1 MYSIGRP
8 YSNINYFP
16 LGLSLARALSE
27 FKSSNIFIKAEDSF
41 SKTPSALIDRLM
53 YFTDW
58 YFFSCSMI
66 KSVYFEYLPCILF
79 LG

>member
-27 FKSSNIFIKAEDSF
+27 FKSSNIFIKTEDSF

-53 YFTDW
+53 Y
-58 YFFSCSMI
+58 
-66 KSVYFEYLPCILF
+66 KSHNWF
-79 LG
+79 